1 MARKIEGGA
10 YGRPRPN
17 PTGDF
22 VISDTRLGI
31 GTTDNLSTL
40 TVQTRPSFTL
50 TGTLSSTAGSA
61 TVTGSGTL
69 FLSELCVGDRITIAG
84 TWDATKA
91 VVEIAS
97 DTSLT
102 VDSPYVYANTDSAA
116 AAGPS
121 TVRFD
126 AADGTPRV
134 VVNDQGNLGIGT
146 AGPRGQVEVYG
157 MGAGDFFGCPVGI
170 RVHSPQVSD
179 AWSLVMSL
187 DDGDGKTPGAAIW
200 TTQFSGDG
208 GATVTFSIYDGDNTM
223 TDVMTIDGH
232 GLHVFGAFNVLP
244 IVTDSD
250 YPVGDKENYI
260 YVDAGA
266 DGHTVTLPL
275 CADCNGRVIRV
286 YKTAG
291 AGDVTVAP
299 ADNSTDTINGS
310 TSGKTIS
317 TAFSGIEIVSLG
329 GTTWFATVLTA
340 A

>member
-1 MARKIEGGA
+1 MAKKHEGGG

-22 VISDTRLGI
+22 VISETRLGI
-31 GTTDNLSTL
+31 GTTDNLATL
-40 TVQTRPSFTL
+40 TVQNRPSFTL
-50 TGTLSSTAGSA
+50 TGTLTSTAGSA

-69 FLSELCVGDRITIAG
+69 FLSELCIGDRITIAG

-102 VDSPYVYANTDSAA
+102 VDSPYIYDNSDSAV

-121 TVRFD
+121 TARFD
-126 AADGTPRV
+126 AADGTPRI
-134 VVNDQGNLGIGT
+134 VVNDDGNVGIGT

-200 TTQFSGDG
+200 TTQYSGDG

-223 TDVMTIDGH
+223 TDVMSVDGNGFH
-232 GLHVFGAFNVLP
+232 LMGAVSVNP
-244 IVTDSD
+244 TVTDGD
-250 YPVGDKENYI
+250 YPVGNTEGYI
-260 YVDAGA
+260 YVDAQAG
-266 DGHTVTLPL
+266 GHTVTLPL
-275 CADCNGRVIRV
+275 CAQRNGRIIRIF
-286 YKTAG
+286 KFAG
-291 AGDVTVAP
+291 AGDVTIVP
-299 ADNSTDTINGS
+299 ASNSTDTINFAAS
-310 TSGKTIS
+310 KTIS
-317 TAFSGIEIVSLG
+317 AVGSGIELVSLG
-329 GTTWFATVLTA
+329 STTWFATVLTA

>member
-1 MARKIEGGA
+1 MAKHKPEGG

-22 VISDTRLGI
+22 IISDTRLGI

-40 TVQTRPSFTL
+40 TVQARPAFTL
-50 TGTLSSTAGSA
+50 TGTLATTAASA

-69 FLSELCVGDRITIAG
+69 FLSELCIGDRITVGG

-102 VDSPYVYANTDSAA
+102 VDSPYVYDSTEAGPTANPSAA
-116 AAGPS
+116 
-121 TVRFD
+121 RFD
-126 AADGTPRV
+126 AADGTARV
-134 VVNDQGNLGIGT
+134 AINDQGNLGIGT
-146 AGPRGQVEVYG
+146 AGPRGQIEVYG

-200 TTQFSGDG
+200 TTQYSGDG
-208 GATVTFSIYDGDNTM
+208 GATVTFSIYDGDNSM
-223 TDVMTIDGH
+223 TDVMSVDGNGFH
-232 GLHVFGAFNVLP
+232 LMGGLNVNP
-244 IVTDSD
+244 VVTDGD
-250 YPVGDKENYI
+250 YPVGTTETYI
-260 YVDAGA
+260 YMDAQAG
-266 DGHTVTLPL
+266 GHTLTLPL
-275 CADCNGRVIRV
+275 ASAHNGRVLRII
-286 YKTAG
+286 KFAG
-291 AGDVTVAP
+291 AGDITVNP
-299 ADNSTDTINGS
+299 ASNSTDTINGAAS
-310 TSGKTIS
+310 KTIS
-317 TAFSGIEIVSLG
+317 TVNSGIELMSLG